1 LRFIINGIAQVS
13 AELSADRCRDEFGR
27 PRPRPLERARPGW
40 SAHEALTRPRA
51 NASTRPQRPG
61 MSTTQAGRWC
71 WAGRGRPGGARR
83 SLPWTVARSSSVG
96 ATIRCVQQRAAWRS
110 VRLAIPIGRWAR
122 GLCALADPNL
132 QATG

>member
-83 SLPWTVARSSSVG
+83 SLPWTVRARRRS
-96 ATIRCVQQRAAWRS
+96 ARRS
-110 VRLAIPIGRWAR
+110 VAFSSGRR
-122 GLCALADPNL
+122 DDLFVSQSL
-132 QATG
+132 